1 MTQPTAQSVL
11 RNRAAV
17 AEELRRLLPK
27 MEGFRSPRSIPFGL
41 AAIDRHLPQGGLSGG
56 ALHEIVPEAGAMPAA
71 FGFLVALLAHVSFPP
86 AFSSPP
92 QPNSGVPGF
101 GQYSSDRSR
110 KHPTSIGEGMGV
122 GVGRFFFAK
131 TGAPVYVRAQPPDPP
146 PYPPQQGER
155 EKILLVLPT
164 YGLRDYGRPHGH
176 GLNALGLDPRQ
187 LILVETTHRKDT
199 LWAMEEALHSRAVAA
214 VAGFIDQIDL
224 KTSQRLQLAATDCG
238 LPLFLLRPAE
248 LLESSAAATRW
259 RVGAVP
265 AARDRFGLIT
275 RARWRLSLERC
286 RNGRTGEWMVEY
298 DHVAYRF
305 SLAAKLADPAISRST
320 GETSEREPSF
330 RHAG

>member
-1 MTQPTAQSVL
+1 MTHPTAQSVL

-27 MEGFRSPRSIPFGL
+27 MEGFRSARSIPFGL

-56 ALHEIVPEAGAMPAA
+56 ALHEVVPEAGATPAG
-71 FGFLVALLAHVSFPP
+71 FGFLVALLRRV
-86 AFSSPP
+86 SSPP
-92 QPNSGVPGF
+92 PERG
-101 GQYSSDRSR
+101 RSASEASR
-110 KHPTSIGEGMGV
+110 V
-122 GVGRFFFAK
+122 GVSHTQNDSSPDR
-131 TGAPVYVRAQPPDPP
+131 RWRSDPP
-146 PYPPQQGER
+146 LSGKGKTRP
-155 EKILLVLPT
+155 ILLVLPT

-224 KTSQRLQLAATDCG
+224 KTTQRLQLAATDCG
-238 LPLFLLRPAE
+238 LPLFLLRPTG

-259 RVGAVP
+259 RVGAAP

-275 RARWRLSLERC
+275 RARWQLSLERC
-286 RNGRTGEWMVEY
+286 RNGRNGEWMVEY
-298 DHVAYRF
+298 DHVAHRF
-305 SLAAKLADPAISRST
+305 SLAATLADPAISRST
-320 GETSEREPSF
+320 GETGEREPSF
-330 RHAG
+330 RRAG